1 MVLPLHESRRLLQLV
16 LLVLLLLL
24 LLLPLP
30 DGREALE
37 ERQDGEAA
45 QDRGD
50 IATDIFLFNF
60 SKKKKKSEVFL
71 AFFSLSLLSSPLSL
85 SLSLL
90 LPFFLQRRALEG
102 AFSCF
107 FSLQELRK
115 NQCCFLQ

>member
-50 IATDIFLFNF
+50 IARRDRHLPLFF
-60 SKKKKKSEVFL
+60 FKKKKK
-71 AFFSLSLLSSPLSL
+71 
-85 SLSLL
+85 
-90 LPFFLQRRALEG
+90 
-102 AFSCF
+102 
-107 FSLQELRK
+107 K
-115 NQCCFLQ
+115 